1 MKRALVVGA
10 TGATGKLVLEKLLLS
25 DEFDKIYTLSR
36 RDVFPQNSKLNSF
49 IVNFENLDSF
59 HFPEG
64 IEIDQLY
71 FCYGTTL
78 KKAGGKEAFK
88 KIEGEFSQKIL
99 KLATRSKV
107 HRVLLISSLGA
118 NENSAVLYNQIK
130 GKIETFATELRFPEL
145 VIFRPSLLL
154 TEREELRVG
163 ELIGQKMLKPFAH
176 LFQSTWPK
184 YAPISTEKLS
194 DQLMKWGRKPSL
206 PQSPMIL
213 ENTDLLQ
220 K

>member
-36 RDVFPQNSKLNSF
+36 RDLSLQNPKLNSF
-49 IVNFENLDSF
+49 VVNFEKLDSF
-59 HFPEG
+59 TFPDG
-64 IEIDQLY
+64 VEIDQLY

-78 KKAGGKEAFK
+78 KKAGGKDAFK
-88 KIEGEFSQKIL
+88 KIEGEFSKKIL
-99 KLATRSKV
+99 NLASRNHIK
-107 HRVLLISSLGA
+107 RVLLVSSLGA
-118 NENSAVLYNQIK
+118 NESSSILYNQIK
-130 GKIETFATELRFPEL
+130 GKIEMHLKGLGFHEV

-163 ELIGQKMLKPFAH
+163 ELISQKFLRPFSN
-176 LFQSTWPK
+176 LFQSVAPQ

-194 DQLMKWGRKPSL
+194 DEMILWGKKTSL
-206 PQSPMIL
+206 EKSLIIL
-213 ENTDLLQ
+213 ENFDLH
-220 K
+220 KK